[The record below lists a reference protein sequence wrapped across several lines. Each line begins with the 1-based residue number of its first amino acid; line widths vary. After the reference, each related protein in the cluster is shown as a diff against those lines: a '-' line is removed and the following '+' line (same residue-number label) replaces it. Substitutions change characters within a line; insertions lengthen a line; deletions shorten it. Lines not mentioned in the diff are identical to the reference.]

1 MVRILDAKL
10 LGDSLKLLSPCII
23 RREMTLH
30 VPEQAGHL
38 TKKVVVRRQAEEVS
52 LGSVEVA
59 YRPLDKWPIAEDTK
73 PSVRL
78 QRIDSGRLSGRIE
91 VQINRLP

>member
-10 LGDSLKLLSPCII
+10 LGDPLKLLSPRII

-38 TKKVVVRRQAEEVS
+38 TKKVVVPRQIEEVS

-59 YRPLDKWPIAEDTK
+59 PRPLDEWPIAEDAE
-73 PSVRL
+73 PSVRFQWSDL
-78 QRIDSGRLSGRIE
+78 GRLSGRIE
-91 VQINRLP
+91 VTTNRLL